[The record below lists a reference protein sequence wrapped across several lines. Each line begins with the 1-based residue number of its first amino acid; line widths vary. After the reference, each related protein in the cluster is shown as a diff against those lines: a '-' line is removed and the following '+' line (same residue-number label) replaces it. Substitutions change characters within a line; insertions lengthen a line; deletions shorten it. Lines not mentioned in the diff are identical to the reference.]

1 MMRRSVTRSD
11 PTSGELSPAKTAT
24 LGRFGTG
31 RHASVAS
38 PAARPG
44 HHEVEPSSLTKAQ
57 QSRRQRITL
66 LALTTRRGACFDSS
80 IVAFA
85 IAESIVGDLLCPE
98 LLSFCV
104 HVARGLSAYLG
115 MYVQYAVLHLAPN
128 SSRYQSTSRYRQRGR
143 GSWHSVALSSLA
155 ALCPALLHPSC
166 SACHLRGS
174 GVWLTLQSRAVTLEP
189 IRSNYRSPAA
199 LLLRYS
205 TDTDAPSQRTNH
217 LHACECCV
225 CREGTFHKPSRAQ
238 LATALAVHA
247 DCIAY
252 PYTSAWFW

>member
-1 MMRRSVTRSD
+1 MTRSD

-115 MYVQYAVLHLAPN
+115 MYVCMQSCTWPQTVVDIRAPVDTAKGVAVP
-128 SSRYQSTSRYRQRGR
+128 
-143 GSWHSVALSSLA
+143 
-155 ALCPALLHPSC
+155 
-166 SACHLRGS
+166 
-174 GVWLTLQSRAVTLEP
+174 
-189 IRSNYRSPAA
+189 
-199 LLLRYS
+199 
-205 TDTDAPSQRTNH
+205 
-217 LHACECCV
+217 
-225 CREGTFHKPSRAQ
+225 GTR
-238 LATALAVHA
+238 
-247 DCIAY
+247 
-252 PYTSAWFW
+252 